1 MLNNLKKKTKNAEKM
16 WCVWKNCRKFVGEKR
31 YNMEKDNY
39 RELAKSNIKKM
50 TGASIS
56 VLKDFDHLSAN
67 ILQQTQEYISPT
79 TLRRFWGYQEQ
90 SHLRPASLDIIA
102 RYIGYSDWDTFCEAV
117 DNGNS
122 IQSGTINRQRLQAA
136 DLTIGAL
143 VELRWEP
150 DRCIVVRYEGD
161 QQFCIVSVENSKLR
175 PDGTFRCMM
184 FLENEPLYL
193 ASLTYPGEQP
203 HDYVCGQKNGIRFRE
218 MKE

>member
-1 MLNNLKKKTKNAEKM
+1 M
-16 WCVWKNCRKFVGEKR
+16 EKR
-31 YNMEKDNY
+31 EYI
-39 RELAKSNIKKM
+39 ELAKANIEKM
-50 TGASIS
+50 AGTSIS
-56 VLKDFDHLSAN
+56 VLKDFDRLSAN

-102 RYIGYSDWDTFCEAV
+102 RYMGYSDWATFCDAV
-117 DNGNS
+117 DNGSS
-122 IQSGTINRQRLQAA
+122 IQSGSLNRKRLLAA
-136 DLTIGAL
+136 DLAIGAL

-175 PDGTFRCMM
+175 PGGTFRCMF

-193 ASLTYPGEQP
+193 AALTYPGEQP
-203 HDYVCGQKNGIRFRE
+203 HDYVCGQKNGVRFRE

>member
-1 MLNNLKKKTKNAEKM
+1 
-16 WCVWKNCRKFVGEKR
+16 
-31 YNMEKDNY
+31 MEKDKH
-39 RELAKSNIKKM
+39 REFAKSNIEKL

-56 VLKDFDHLSAN
+56 VLKDFDRLSAN

-102 RYIGYSDWDTFCEAV
+102 RFMGYSDWSTFCEAV
-117 DNGNS
+117 DNGSS
-122 IQSGTINRQRLQAA
+122 IQSGSLNRRHLLAQ
-136 DLTIGAL
+136 DLAVGAL

-150 DRCIVVRYEGD
+150 ERCIVVRCEGD

-175 PDGTFRCMM
+175 PGGTFRCMM

-193 ASLTYPGEQP
+193 ASLTYLGEQP
-203 HDYVCGQKNGIRFRE
+203 HDYVCGQKNGVRFRE